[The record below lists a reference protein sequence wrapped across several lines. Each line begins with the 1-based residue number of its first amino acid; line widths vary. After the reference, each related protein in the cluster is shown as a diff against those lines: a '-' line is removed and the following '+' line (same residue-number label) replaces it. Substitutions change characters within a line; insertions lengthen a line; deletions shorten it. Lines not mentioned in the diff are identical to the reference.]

1 MRRQERK
8 ETSEKFNCRYKSTSC
23 KSTDKIAE
31 STVVYIALV
40 GRLIRR
46 EITARRRRAAISVQK
61 CPSLESGSAAPL
73 PEIAERRGG
82 ACAVVVVR
90 RKQYGGGGG
99 GGGNASRHAR
109 RCVVF
114 VVVPCRQ
121 YYTAVVKRRNIP
133 ITARREIE
141 KSYRIRC

>member
-8 ETSEKFNCRYKSTSC
+8 ETCEKFNCRYKSTSC

-61 CPSLESGSAAPL
+61 CPSLASVSAAPL
-73 PEIAERRGG
+73 TEIAERRGG

-99 GGGNASRHAR
+99 NASRLAR

-141 KSYRIRC
+141 KSYHITC